1 MNVYTGYNLAVKD
14 TIYFIYNKIH
24 WYHEG
29 PVLGQK
35 LWELYKYE
43 TKMTRWVW

>member
-14 TIYFIYNKIH
+14 TIYIIYNKIY

-29 PVLGQK
+29 PEYGILQRKPVLPI
-35 LWELYKYE
+35 
-43 TKMTRWVW
+43 